1 MLSALLTVWEGR
13 PMHNSKIQQIWNL
26 SYEDFCSSGYHQSDI
41 QRKTSLAI
49 LNCKSGKLGCNI
61 SICQDCGHTDFH
73 NNSCR
78 NRNCP
83 NCQAILKEVWVDRRR
98 AEVIDS
104 PYFHIVFTMSTCT
117 VSFPGAGFPPTG
129 KYTGPA
135 RSFLSLSGSWG
146 TSSRES
152 ILHFW
157 IPFTRTGSSFFPLPV
172 KNSPGVHTTFF
183 NACASFRLSENPL
196 LWLFEQPYQNQK
208 PETYLQTTGWT
219 TFPAQVCRSV
229 HGRTSESSMGF
240 RYQYL
245 PHMWLPKHE
254 ACGKDSCKT
263 LLKLWYPHISFFR
276 PSSGRSAE
284 HAQNY
289 FYISQ

>member
-1 MLSALLTVWEGR
+1 M
-13 PMHNSKIQQIWNL
+13 
-26 SYEDFCSSGYHQSDI
+26 
-41 QRKTSLAI
+41 
-49 LNCKSGKLGCNI
+49 
-61 SICQDCGHTDFH
+61 
-73 NNSCR
+73 
-78 NRNCP
+78 
-83 NCQAILKEVWVDRRR
+83 
-98 AEVIDS
+98 
-104 PYFHIVFTMSTCT
+104 
-117 VSFPGAGFPPTG
+117 
-129 KYTGPA
+129 
-135 RSFLSLSGSWG
+135 
-146 TSSRES
+146 
-152 ILHFW
+152 HFW

-263 LLKLWYPHISFFR
+263 LLKLYFFFQAFLGKVCGACPELFLHLTIAVLFLIFPPKNSFEGTVRKNNPHTVT
-276 PSSGRSAE
+276 G
-284 HAQNY
+284 
-289 FYISQ
+289 